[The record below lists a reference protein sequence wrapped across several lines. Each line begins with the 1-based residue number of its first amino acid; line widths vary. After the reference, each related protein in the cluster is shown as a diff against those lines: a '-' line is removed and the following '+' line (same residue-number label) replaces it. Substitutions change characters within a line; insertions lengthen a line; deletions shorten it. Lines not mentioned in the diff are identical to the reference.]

1 MSHFQAD
8 GSEPPLPQMAA
19 PLLPEI
25 DSPRVTSMRLADGP
39 SQAVIRFRRRDQ
51 MDVVGHQ
58 AVAPDL
64 DRCLAAPLGHQFNVC
79 RVVAIVEE
87 CLPATV
93 ASLSN
98 VVRQTRNNPPRQSCN
113 ARTLQTVTHFANT
126 SIVSPE
132 YSGILYALAISEA
145 PEFTS
150 AGASPSAYHRP
161 PSLSQKPPS
170 SPRGSFTFRLPPPAL
185 AISEAPEFTS
195 AGASPSACVRR
206 SSRPA
211 ACRHVRE
218 VVNYAA

>member
-1 MSHFQAD
+1 MGICVALEGDLLFVVSARGQRSPPDVPKMSHFQAD

-58 AVAPDL
+58 AVTPDL

-93 ASLSN
+93 ASLRN
-98 VVRQTRNNPPRQSCN
+98 VVRQTRNNPPRQSCH

-150 AGASPSAYHRP
+150 AGASPSA
-161 PSLSQKPPS
+161 
-170 SPRGSFTFRLPPPAL
+170 
-185 AISEAPEFTS
+185 
-195 AGASPSACVRR
+195 CVRR